1 MYKYKFINEDKVEIH
16 KKGNFI
22 VFNNNIITNPSD
34 ETLFKAG
41 YKDMVV
47 KPEPEYNP
55 ETQYTIPKYADG
67 DVITQRWEVRD
78 IEIEESEVVENE

>member
-1 MYKYKFINEDKVEIH
+1 MKYKFINEDKVIPH

-22 VFNNNIITNPSD
+22 ILNGNIITNPTD
-34 ETLFKAG
+34 EDLKEAKF
-41 YKDMVV
+41 KDMVV